1 MTESKDLRLTTSW
14 NISKLN
20 SLGSD
25 LENIVEVITISK
37 ASTSTEPEEPETF
50 LNIVNM
56 DNCIQLER
64 PPAPETTD
72 DKNCQIFLQTKEC
85 HIAKICIVCD
95 VKNMEIFTG
104 NSSELCSYWRTFKG
118 GVVDELSE
126 MGFETYMHEIEVD
139 HVAKSIELKVD
150 FSIFLFSTKNL
161 VFSEFQF
168 FFFKFLAWK
177 II

>member
-1 MTESKDLRLTTSW
+1 MTESKDLRITTSW

-37 ASTSTEPEEPETF
+37 ASKTDPEEPETF
-50 LNIVNM
+50 LNVVNM
-56 DNCIQLER
+56 DHSIQLER
-64 PPAPETTD
+64 PTSTEID
-72 DKNCQIFLQTKEC
+72 GKNCQIFLQTRDC

-104 NSSELCSYWRTFKG
+104 KSELCSYWRTFKG
-118 GVVDELSE
+118 GVIDELSE

-139 HVAKSIELKVD
+139 HVAKNIELKVSFYRIFFWGNYNLLFD
-150 FSIFLFSTKNL
+150 F
-161 VFSEFQF
+161 VV
-168 FFFKFLAWK
+168 LAWK
-177 II
+177 NI